1 MWTKPYSYREGTAI
15 AVGLMLVGLM
25 LQLSVGPIDW
35 DIFMWPAN
43 IVALLLLVAIVVA
56 IEMLRGK
63 VYFLRFITTGAAAVP
78 AIATAVVLTI
88 IMGIT
93 PQVSAATA
101 PKDPLGLTRM
111 LGFWPFVLVYFWMT
125 LIVGAKAADQLRHL
139 RHSQKASMLSHIGLF
154 TVLACG
160 TLGSADM
167 QRLRM
172 FCEQGK
178 PEWRGLDAWNNV
190 VQLPFAIELDR
201 FTIDQYPPKLMVI
214 DAQGRPL
221 PLDKPDFLSVD
232 SGFTASELQGW
243 QVSVVRC
250 IDSAMPS
257 ALAQMVHTVGNN
269 MSQYIRLDSLGQTR
283 IHPDYVASDEPGSEC
298 AMLVKATKGNTTCQG
313 WISCGSYRFPY
324 QGLQLDSIHTL
335 VMGSREP
342 RRFAST
348 VDVYTIDGKSL
359 RAEITVNHPLT
370 VKGWKVYQYSYNEQM
385 GRWSTLSVFELVSDP
400 WLPVVYFG
408 ILLLAVG
415 AVLMF
420 VPKRK
425 EARR

>member
-43 IVALLLLVAIVVA
+43 IVALLLMVAILIA
-56 IEMLRGK
+56 AELLRGK

-78 AIATAVVLTI
+78 AIASAVVLTV

-101 PKDPLGLTRM
+101 PKDPLGLSRM

-125 LIVGAKAADQLRHL
+125 LIVGAKAAEQLRNF
-139 RHSQKASMLSHIGLF
+139 RRSQKASMLSHIGLF
-154 TVLACG
+154 VVLAYG

-167 QRLRM
+167 QRLRI

-201 FTIDQYPPKLMVI
+201 FTIDQYPPKLMII

-221 PLDKPDFLSVD
+221 PQDKPDFLSVD
-232 SGFTASELQGW
+232 SGFTASGLQGW
-243 QVSVVRC
+243 QVSVARR
-250 IDSAMPS
+250 IDSAMPR
-257 ALAQMVHTVGNN
+257 ALARMVHTMGNE
-269 MSQYIRLDSLGQTR
+269 MSQYIRLDSLGQAR
-283 IHPDYVASDEPGSEC
+283 IRPDYVASDEPGSEC
-298 AMLVKATKGNTTCQG
+298 ALLVKATRGGIVRQG

-324 QGLQLDSIHTL
+324 QGLQLDSAHTL

-342 RRFAST
+342 KRYAST

-370 VKGWKVYQYSYNEQM
+370 VAGWKVYQYSYNEQM

-400 WLPVVYFG
+400 WLPVVYLG
-408 ILLLAVG
+408 ILLLALG
-415 AVLMF
+415 AVLML
-420 VPKRK
+420 VPKLK